1 MSNPDPVEET
11 KNLPL
16 GQRLEHTHWKVRMVA
31 YEELAKKF
39 AEAEDSNSHMFAEYS
54 MCPFRKVNAVFTH
67 LLTLVRPQAGF

>member
-39 AEAEDSNSHMFAEYS
+39 AEAEDANAHMFAEYS
-54 MCPFRKVNAVFTH
+54 MCRRF
-67 LLTLVRPQAGF
+67 GFGRQFF